1 MRSARVADLA
11 APHAR
16 SSCPRVVASPR
27 MMFDLTG
34 KVAIVTGGNGG
45 IGLGMARGLVG
56 AGARVVVAARNR
68 DKSLRAVAELEPLG
82 PGGALAVEVD
92 VTDSR
97 SVAALFAEVET
108 RCSRLDI
115 LINNAG
121 INIRKPPHELSLAEW
136 HRVLDTNLTSAF
148 LCSHAAYPLL
158 KQAGGGKVINIGSIM
173 STFATSFSPV
183 YAASKG
189 GLVQLTK
196 ACAAAWARDNIQV
209 NAVLPGWIDTELTEG
224 TRREVPGWHDGV
236 VRRTPAG
243 RWGTIDDL
251 RGIAVFL
258 AAPASAFVTG
268 AAITVD
274 GGYSIQ
280 G

>member
-1 MRSARVADLA
+1 
-11 APHAR
+11 
-16 SSCPRVVASPR
+16 
-27 MMFDLTG
+27 MFDLTG
-34 KVAIVTGGNGG
+34 NVAIVTGGNGG
-45 IGLGMARGLVG
+45 IGLGMARGLAG
-56 AGARVVVAARNR
+56 AGARVVVAGRNR
-68 DKSLRAVAELEPLG
+68 DKSARAVAELGPLG
-82 PGGALAVEVD
+82 PGGALAIEVD
-92 VTDSR
+92 VTDEA
-97 SVAALFAEVET
+97 SVANLFAET
-108 RCSRLDI
+108 AARCGRLDI

-121 INIRKPPHELSLAEW
+121 INIRKPPQDLTLAEW
-136 HRVLDTNLTSAF
+136 RQVLDTNLTSAY

-158 KQAGGGKVINIGSIM
+158 RQAGRGKVINIGSIM
-173 STFATSFSPV
+173 STLATSFSPV

-189 GLVQLTK
+189 GIVQLTK
-196 ACAAAWARDNIQV
+196 ACAAAWARDHIQV

-224 TRREVPGWHDGV
+224 TRREVPGWHDAV
-236 VRRTPAG
+236 VRRTPAA

-258 AAPASAFVTG
+258 SAPASDFVTG

>member
-1 MRSARVADLA
+1 
-11 APHAR
+11 
-16 SSCPRVVASPR
+16 
-27 MMFDLTG
+27 MFDLSG

-45 IGLGMARGLVG
+45 IGLGMARGLAG
-56 AGARVVVAARNR
+56 AGARVVVAGRNR
-68 DKSLRAVAELEPLG
+68 DKSARAVAELEALG
-82 PGGALAVEVD
+82 PGGALAIEVD
-92 VTDSR
+92 VTDEP
-97 SVAALFAEVET
+97 SVARLFAET
-108 RCSRLDI
+108 AARCGRLDI

-121 INIRKPPHELSLAEW
+121 INIRKTPQDLTPGEW
-136 HRVLDTNLTSAF
+136 HQVLDTNLTSAF

-158 KQAGGGKVINIGSIM
+158 KQAGRGKVINIASIM
-173 STFATSFSPV
+173 SLFATGFSPV

-189 GLVQLTK
+189 GIVQLTK
-196 ACAAAWARDNIQV
+196 ACAAAWARDHIQV

-224 TRREVPGWHDGV
+224 TRREVPGWHDAV
-236 VRRTPAG
+236 VRRTPAA

-258 AAPASAFVTG
+258 SAPASDFVTG